1 MNISEKPIFYMKS
14 GKTFGIL
21 KGFVFHQSKLTFLYC
36 KHQEKYVYIPID
48 QVVLGQD
55 AVMLK
60 SNYNETLL
68 SASLKPEVYTLEGEK
83 IGELSTIEFDASFQI
98 TAIKA
103 TDQWI
108 KKSDI
113 VYMDHIIIVQPLE
126 NTTNEVINIEKEI
139 APKISNAI
147 LQENSELAFINTDLS
162 LAVDEPSI
170 ENSSDI
176 LETEES
182 VMEIVEVEEVS
193 EDEATKEEVIEK
205 ESISNHDINRDSD
218 VDPRYSYL
226 LGKKLLENI
235 TVAGKAF
242 NSDTIIDSHLVQLA
256 LDNNAIVKV
265 IMSSED

>member
-1 MNISEKPIFYMKS
+1 MES
-14 GKTFGIL
+14 GKNFGIL

-60 SNYNETLL
+60 NNYNETLL
-68 SASLKPEVYTLEGEK
+68 SASFKPEVYTLEGKK
-83 IGELSTIEFDASFQI
+83 IGELSTIEFDENFQI
-98 TAIKA
+98 AAIKA

-108 KKSDI
+108 KKNDI

-126 NTTNEVINIEKEI
+126 NTANEVVNMEKEV
-139 APKISNAI
+139 APKISHAI
-147 LQENSELAFINTDLS
+147 LQEDSELTFINTDLS
-162 LAVDEPSI
+162 LAIDEPSI
-170 ENSSDI
+170 KDSSDI

-182 VMEIVEVEEVS
+182 IMEIEEVEKIEETTEVAK
-193 EDEATKEEVIEK
+193 DEVTKEESIEK
-205 ESISNHDINRDSD
+205 ESISSHDINRDSGI
-218 VDPRYSYL
+218 DPRYSYL
-226 LGKKLLENI
+226 LEKKLLENI
-235 TVAGKAF
+235 TIAGKTF
-242 NSDTIIDSHLVQLA
+242 NSGTIIDSQLVQFA